1 MSLDVLIIGA
11 GPTGLLLAAQLAR
24 FGINL
29 RLVDQKPQPDHQSRA
44 ISVFARTLE
53 IFDKLGVAE
62 EMIKRG
68 RQLHGINL
76 YADGKRI
83 AHVGLDSIDSFFPFV
98 LSLPQSET
106 EKILTQLVESL
117 GVKIERNVTF
127 TALEQDSDSVTA
139 TLWHPDGW
147 EEHCRATWLVGCDGA
162 RSAVR
167 KAASLVDNS
176 NNIPALFLLADA
188 ETHWQL
194 EKNEFHVFFSSKGE
208 LAAFPLPQDDYWRI
222 ILDFPADTE
231 APSNPD
237 IKFFEQQSYERTQ
250 LQAFFN
256 QPDWISSFRVR
267 QRIVNKCRTE
277 RVFVAGDA
285 LASHSPVGGQGMNTG
300 LQDAYNLAWKLA
312 LVIQNQASSN
322 LLDSYQAEREPIS
335 KSLLT
340 FTELATRGVILS
352 NPVLKQIRR
361 YLASFLTSFSSVQQ
375 FIANTLSELNINYAH
390 SPIVSEDKNFSL
402 TSLIDSLRFRYGLK
416 AGERAPDVIIETV
429 SGSKRLHQV
438 LSDLKHNL
446 LLFDGLHTKKENY
459 SRLSQIVREIQEQY
473 PHINAHLILW
483 ESQIPDILDWHQSI
497 LLDPEGK
504 CHQHYRAFSE
514 CLYLIRPDSY
524 IGYRCHGTDV
534 SKLLMH
540 LQKINFFSIS
550 NKTIPL
556 EV

>member
-1 MSLDVLIIGA
+1 MSLDVLIVGA

-24 FGINL
+24 FGIKV

-68 RQLHGINL
+68 RQLQGINL
-76 YADGKRI
+76 YTDGKRI
-83 AHVGLDSIDSFFPFV
+83 AHVSLDNIDSFFPFV

-117 GVKIERNVTF
+117 GVKIERDVTF
-127 TALEQDSDSVTA
+127 TALEQDNDSVTA
-139 TLWHPDGW
+139 TLWHPDGE
-147 EEHCRATWLVGCDGA
+147 EEHCPCAWLVGCDGA

-167 KAASLVDNS
+167 KAASLVDKS

-188 ETHWQL
+188 KTHWQL

-208 LAAFPLPQDDYWRI
+208 LAAFPLPQDNYWRV

-237 IKFFEQQSYERTQ
+237 VKFFEQQSRERTH
-250 LQAFFN
+250 LQASFN
-256 QPDWISSFRVR
+256 QPEWISSFRVR
-267 QRIVNKCRTE
+267 QRIVNKCRTG

-312 LVIQNQASSN
+312 LVIQNQASTD
-322 LLDSYQAEREPIS
+322 LLHSYQAEREPIS

-352 NPVLKQIRR
+352 NPIIKQIRS
-361 YLASFLTSFSSVQQ
+361 YLASFLTSFGSVQQ

-390 SPIVSEDKNFSL
+390 SPIVGEDKNFSL

-416 AGERAPDVIIETV
+416 AGERAPDVMIETV
-429 SGSKRLHQV
+429 NASKRLYQV

-446 LLFDGLHTKKENY
+446 LLFGGLDTKKENY
-459 SRLSQIVREIQEQY
+459 TRFIQIAKEIEEQY
-473 PHINAHLILW
+473 PYIKVHLILW
-483 ESQIPDILDWHQSI
+483 ESQIPDILDWHQLI
-497 LLDPEGK
+497 LLDPKGK
-504 CHQHYRAFSE
+504 CHQRYRAFSE
-514 CLYLIRPDSY
+514 CLYLIRPDFY
-524 IGYRCHGTDV
+524 IGYRYQGTDV
-534 SKLLMH
+534 SKLIMH